1 MTVRSLNAVPGVC
14 LPRYPHGW
22 RARAGE
28 CSARRVPS
36 ATSGA
41 TPTAPSRPASGGRFY
56 ALCSLPASLSLLRML
71 SFLLAALLASGPPT
85 TPLQSAPTSPDL
97 AKTRQVQGKYV
108 FCYTQPVAPY
118 DVAFSFASTY
128 APSEKMTVNDV
139 VSGCLTGAL
148 TEAGAQLKPFDA
160 IILQPGARDIAI
172 KFKDTVA
179 PADRALAT
187 VPKQQ
192 GKYLFVYCEPV
203 AEYQVVKT
211 EKVAWYNHAFGGAYY
226 SIPTVEANLLKTA
239 QKQATVQAIIL
250 TETAS
255 YVTFK

>member
-1 MTVRSLNAVPGVC
+1 M
-14 LPRYPHGW
+14 
-22 RARAGE
+22 
-28 CSARRVPS
+28 
-36 ATSGA
+36 
-41 TPTAPSRPASGGRFY
+41 F
-56 ALCSLPASLSLLRML
+56 
-71 SFLLAALLASGPPT
+71 SFLLALLLATGLPPH
-85 TPLQSAPTSPDL
+85 PAQLAAPAPDL
-97 AKTRQVQGKYV
+97 AKTRQLQGKYV

-128 APSEKMTVNDV
+128 APHEKMTINDV

-160 IILQPGARDIAI
+160 IIVQPGARDIAI
-172 KFKDTVA
+172 KFKDSVA

-187 VPKQQ
+187 VAKQQ
-192 GKYLFVYCEPV
+192 GKYLFIYCEPV

-239 QKQATVQAIIL
+239 QKHAAVQAIIL
-250 TETAS
+250 AETAS